1 MTDELKRR
9 RDFSLLWSGQS
20 ISQLGGQLSIFA
32 LPTIA
37 ILVLHANAA
46 QVGALQSL
54 EFSVVAVLAIFVG
67 VIVDRFKRRPLM
79 LAANLVRILSIG
91 SLPLA
96 FALHR
101 LSLPQFFVCA
111 AITAAANVVFDTAFG
126 AFVPSLLGRE
136 EFGKG
141 NAKMTM
147 SASAAEAIGNSSSGV
162 IVQFVGAPLALL
174 LNCFAYIFSSF
185 SLAKLQV
192 EEKIEPAAGE
202 QNALR
207 RFASEFMDGLAL
219 VWNKRELRA
228 IALTSSTAYFSG
240 SMVTAVFALYA
251 YRTLHM
257 SPLTFGVLM
266 GFGNLGLL
274 GGIIAKPLASRMGP
288 RTTLAFATTLSGVAK
303 LLFLIAPF
311 PFFSILAGR
320 LLLSL
325 TGPIYNIVDQEIRVL
340 SVDDK
345 MMGRMNATMRTLI
358 WGALPLGALAGGS
371 FAQMAGIHATML
383 VGGLIGV
390 VSSVWLLLCPP
401 IRSYARIASRL
412 GTSNAWRKNPRRHL
426 AAIRFLTASYV
437 RPKINR
443 RSKTSRS
450 ASSRLSNKRSKA
462 TAA

>member
-1 MTDELKRR
+1 MRR
-9 RDFSLLWSGQS
+9 RNFSLLWSGQS

-54 EFSVVAVLAIFVG
+54 EFSVVAILAIFIG

-79 LAANLVRILSIG
+79 LGANLIRILSIG

-101 LSLPQFFVCA
+101 LSLTQFFICA
-111 AITAAANVVFDTAFG
+111 AITASANVVFDTAFG

-147 SASAAEAIGNSSSGV
+147 TASAAEAIGNSSSGI
-162 IVQFVGAPLALL
+162 IVQFVGAPLALI
-174 LNCFAYIFSSF
+174 LNCLTYVVSSF
-185 SLAKLQV
+185 SLARLRV
-192 EEKIEPAAGE
+192 EERVEVQPQSE
-202 QNALR
+202 NALK
-207 RFASEFMDGLAL
+207 RFSSEFWDGLAL
-219 VWNKRELRA
+219 VWNARQLRA

-240 SMVTAVFALYA
+240 SMVMAVFAIYA
-251 YRTLHM
+251 YRVLHM
-257 SPLTFGVLM
+257 SPLTFGLLM

-274 GGIIAKPLASRMGP
+274 GGLIAKPVASRLGP
-288 RTTLAFATTLSGVAK
+288 RTTLAAATALSGVAK

-311 PFFSILAGR
+311 PFLSILAGR

-325 TGPIYNIVDQEIRVL
+325 TGPIYNIIDQEIRVL
-340 SVDDK
+340 TVDDN

-358 WGALPLGALAGGS
+358 WGALPLGAMTGGA
-371 FAQMAGIHATML
+371 FAQIAGIHATML

-390 VSSVWLLLCPP
+390 VSSGWLLVCPP
-401 IRSYARIASRL
+401 IHAYARIPSRL
-412 GTSNAWRKNPRRHL
+412 GKSHAWRKNPRRHL
-426 AAIRFLTASYV
+426 AAIRSLTASYV
-437 RPKINR
+437 RPKINH
-443 RSKTSRS
+443 RSRASRKTFSRQS
-450 ASSRLSNKRSKA
+450 NERLTV
-462 TAA
+462 TAR